1 MIPREY
7 WYTIYQELKDRYE
20 YIAEMKKKADEER
33 DDEEKDRKIRIE
45 NRYKEALQKR
55 RRDVVNKSVNS
66 RKIKH
71 I

>member
-33 DDEEKDRKIRIE
+33 DDEEMNRKIRIE
-45 NRYKEALQKR
+45 NRYNEALQKK
-55 RRDVVNKSVNS
+55 RRDVVNKSVNL

-71 I
+71 L